1 MFCHFANNGSTHYS
15 FLQRI
20 VLYRC
25 LKKRAMTNPSLVG
38 EQVQR
43 RIVLYR
49 CLKKRAMTNL
59 NVFFVFEHLGHRRY
73 IECTPCIH

>member
-1 MFCHFANNGSTHYS
+1 
-15 FLQRI
+15 
-20 VLYRC
+20 
-25 LKKRAMTNPSLVG
+25 MTNPSLVG

-73 IECTPCIH
+73 IECTSCIH